1 METTKYEARTTT
13 TVSEGPG
20 IGFDRSYLTS
30 VLGIL
35 NAIIVLAA
43 FCMGVSCSVPTL
55 FWSFTSAAAYS
66 SFVAWQILV
75 VFIIIYLF
83 YMLRILPKIP
93 GPIGLAMLI
102 YLLINFVFLF
112 ISIVLCAINIEIFK
126 GPAASA
132 MVFAL
137 IVIGGHFGV
146 GFLLFQ
152 KWRASGHYFH
162 KGECGHTFSSSTAT
176 ATATAQSGEPGRY

>member
-1 METTKYEARTTT
+1 YEARTTT

-66 SFVAWQILV
+66 SFVAWQIL
-75 VFIIIYLF
+75 
-83 YMLRILPKIP
+83 
-93 GPIGLAMLI
+93 MLI